1 MNKYEKKVTIIV
13 PVYNGEKYLA
23 KCLESITTQ
32 NYMNLEIIIVN
43 DGSSDSSL
51 EIIKRFQMKDDRIR
65 LISKKNEGVS
75 AARNDALNIST
86 GDYIALIDQ
95 DDCVAVDY
103 VSYMMKLID
112 YNEADIAIVP
122 KAQRF
127 IGREPI
133 MKDNNND
140 YVTRWSGEEAAKQML
155 YYNIIIGPWNKLI
168 SRKIIIQNHI
178 KFNSDL
184 FGGEGFLF
192 SIECFLAARSV
203 AVGHKRVYYYRCDN
217 SNSGMTKF
225 RIKLVDSSIKAQK
238 MIRKLFDEPS
248 TDILNALDYANWHT
262 HCDMFS
268 YMRGGNAYKEYREL
282 YQSIKKVCKD
292 NAKCA
297 FAAQIPQKEKCKAFF
312 YMISPELAVHMVNAM
327 RLRKYTKN

>member
-23 KCLESITTQ
+23 KCLESITAQ

-75 AARNDALNIST
+75 AARNDALDIST

-140 YVTRWSGEEAAKQML
+140 YVTQWSGEEAAKQML

-178 KFNSDL
+178 KFNSEL

-192 SIECFLAARSV
+192 SIECFLAAQSV

-238 MIRKLFDEPS
+238 MIRKLFVEPS

-268 YMRGGNAYKEYREL
+268 YMRGGNAYKEYGEL
-282 YQSIKKVCKD
+282 YKSIKKVCKD
-292 NAKCA
+292 NANCA
-297 FAAQIPQKEKCKAFF
+297 FAAQISPKEKCKAFF